1 VTIGVQANILA
12 IHDKLVQLLAKT
24 GAGSVS
30 VGTHVL
36 LQGSSGESL
45 HWTDAVLDSFLEQQV
60 RQKFGVVVQRRHIR
74 STMNGFGPTVGD
86 LSIAICTA
94 IQRQHRPRRNLV
106 S

>member
-1 VTIGVQANILA
+1 MTIGVQANILA
-12 IHDKLVQLLAKT
+12 IHDKLVRLLAKS
-24 GAGSVS
+24 GAGSAA

-36 LQGSSGESL
+36 LQGSGGESL
-45 HWTDAVLDSFLEQQV
+45 HWNDAMLESFLEQQV

-74 STMNGFGPTVGD
+74 STMNGSGPTVGD

-94 IQRQHRPRRNLV
+94 IHRQHRPRRNLV